1 MVIFFQLFFTIFF
14 FNFCLIFRYAKL
26 RSDVIEPIPIKN
38 QEEEEKERKK
48 VWAKSIMNLI
58 YKRLKDLEDN
68 RQRNGLAPF
77 EDSLSHRPPLLMM
90 G

>member
-1 MVIFFQLFFTIFF
+1 M
-14 FNFCLIFRYAKL
+14 IFRYAKL

>member
-1 MVIFFQLFFTIFF
+1 M
-14 FNFCLIFRYAKL
+14 

-77 EDSLSHRPPLLMM
+77 EDSLRHRPPLLMM